1 MKETADQEMLVIEI
15 LENQKFNASFF
26 FFSFKGIGS
35 GSYDTLPSYLSSS
48 ILSSVLV
55 TLERC

>member
-15 LENQKFNASFF
+15 LENQKFNASFY
-26 FFSFKGIGS
+26 FSFKRIGS

>member
-26 FFSFKGIGS
+26 FFLLK
-35 GSYDTLPSYLSSS
+35 
-48 ILSSVLV
+48 
-55 TLERC
+55 E

>member
-26 FFSFKGIGS
+26 FLLK
-35 GSYDTLPSYLSSS
+35 
-48 ILSSVLV
+48 
-55 TLERC
+55 E